1 MSAPNS
7 VPEFGKPLR
16 DPDYYLTIDRIV
28 NSLRPFSTLR
38 AVATHLN
45 SLGLRTPSGLIWHRM
60 HAANY
65 IRQRGLI
72 TNTSA
77 ALTN

>member
-1 MSAPNS
+1 MSVQNV

-16 DPDYYLTIDRIV
+16 SADYYLTVDGII

-38 AVATHLN
+38 GVANHLN
-45 SLGLRTPSGLIWHRM
+45 SLGLQTPSGLNWHRM

-65 IRQRGLI
+65 IRQRGLGS
-72 TNTSA
+72 NAFAASA
-77 ALTN
+77 N